1 MLGFD
6 NNYTNKTARNNT
18 AYLVLGEARRLDSLT
33 GLSASGHGAGT
44 VQGSAPELSWVMTN
58 PGPWKLQGRGALCV
72 LLLSLYIK

>member
-18 AYLVLGEARRLDSLT
+18 AYLVLGEAGRLGSLT
-33 GLSASGHGAGT
+33 GLSASGHRAGT
-44 VQGSAPELSWVMTN
+44 VQGSASELSWVMTN
-58 PGPWKLQGRGALCV
+58 PGPWKLQGRGALSV